1 MQLNSVSDNV
11 VRLRGPKEFT
21 MSPPA
26 SVSRIPIASN
36 SDQVPVEPPVTE
48 AMVPAQPSGSDAAVD
63 AIDRSFH
70 AALARFTGGIS
81 PAALALAFADW
92 QLHLLASPGKQA
104 SLAGRAIQN
113 ASDLVDAMVPRHA
126 IFQPWS
132 VIRPPEND
140 RRFTGSDWE
149 LPSFN
154 LLAQAFLLTQ
164 QWWHSTT
171 IGIHGLAHSNAA
183 IADFALRQCLDT
195 VAPTNFA
202 ISNPE
207 VLRKIMETGGG
218 NFVYGLHN
226 FAEDWQALL
235 ASARLRSDQTY
246 VAGKDVAITPGKV
259 VYRNELI
266 ELIQY
271 SPTTPTVRPEPVL
284 IVPAW
289 IMKYYILDL
298 SPRNS
303 LVRYLV
309 ESGFTVF
316 MISWKNPT
324 PEYRNFSLED
334 YREFG
339 VDAAIAAINSLRPGQ
354 AIHAAG
360 YCLGGTLLSIAAAR
374 LARERPDCL
383 RTATLLAAQTD
394 FTEAGEL
401 TLFINESQVSFLED
415 MMWRQGL
422 LGTAQMAGAFQMLRT
437 NDLLWSRVVRDYLVG
452 ERAAPSELMSWN
464 ADATR
469 MPYQMHSDYLRRLFL
484 NNDLA
489 EGRYQVN
496 GRPVALSDLHMP
508 MFVVGTLR
516 DHVAPWKS
524 TYKINFLADADITYV
539 LTSGGHNAG
548 IVAPP
553 SEEGHSYRVLARKA
567 HDPYLGPDEWIKRAP
582 SHEGSWW
589 TEWTRFLA
597 AHSGQPVPA
606 SLPAGAA
613 EKSAPL
619 DDAPGSYVLGQ

>member
-1 MQLNSVSDNV
+1 
-11 VRLRGPKEFT
+11 
-21 MSPPA
+21 MSLPA
-26 SVSRIPIASN
+26 SAGRIPTASN
-36 SDQVPVEPPVTE
+36 SDQVPLAPPINDR
-48 AMVPAQPSGSDAAVD
+48 PAPEQPSSSDTAVD

-70 AALARFTGGIS
+70 ATLVRFTGGLS

-113 ASDLVDAMVPRHA
+113 AFDFVDAMVPRHA
-126 IFQPWS
+126 TFKAWS
-132 VIRPPEND
+132 VIKPPEND
-140 RRFTGSDWE
+140 RRFTGTDWE

-154 LLAQAFLLTQ
+154 FLAQAFLLTE

-171 IGIHGLAHSNAA
+171 TGIHGLAHSNAA
-183 IADFALRQCLDT
+183 IVDFALRQCLDT

-226 FAEDWQALL
+226 FVEDWRALL
-235 ASARLRSDQTY
+235 AGARLRSDQTC
-246 VAGKDVAITPGKV
+246 VVGKDVAITPGKV

-271 SPTTPTVRPEPVL
+271 SPTTPTARPEPVL

-303 LVRYLV
+303 LVRYLI

-316 MISWKNPT
+316 IISWKNPT
-324 PEYRNFSLED
+324 SEYRNLSLED
-334 YREFG
+334 YRELG
-339 VDAAIAAINSLRPGQ
+339 VDAAITAIDSIRPGQ

-383 RTATLLAAQTD
+383 RTVTLLAAQTD

-401 TLFINESQVSFLED
+401 TLFINESQVAFLED

-496 GRPVALSDLHMP
+496 GRPVALSDIHMP

-548 IVAPP
+548 IVAPLG
-553 SEEGHSYRVLARKA
+553 EEGRSYQVLTKKA
-567 HDPYLGPDEWIKRAP
+567 HDLYLGPDEWIQRAP

-589 TEWTRFLA
+589 TEWTRFLT

-606 SLPAGAA
+606 PLPGAT
-613 EKSAPL
+613 EKGAPL
-619 DDAPGSYVLGQ
+619 GDAPGSYVLEQ

>member
-1 MQLNSVSDNV
+1 
-11 VRLRGPKEFT
+11 

-26 SVSRIPIASN
+26 SVGRILTASN
-36 SDQVPVEPPVTE
+36 SDQIPVEPPISE
-48 AMVPAQPSGSDAAVD
+48 GPAPAQPGSDPAVE
-63 AIDRSFH
+63 AIDRVFH
-70 AALARFTGGIS
+70 AALARITGGLS
-81 PAALALAFADW
+81 PAALALALADW
-92 QLHLLASPGKQA
+92 RLHLLASPGKQA
-104 SLAGRAIQN
+104 SLVGRAIQN
-113 ASDLVDAMVPRHA
+113 AFDLVDAMVPRHA
-126 IFQPWS
+126 RFQPWS

-140 RRFTGSDWE
+140 RRFMGTDWE

-154 LLAQAFLLTQ
+154 LLAQAFLLTE

-171 IGIHGLAHSNAA
+171 IGIHGLAHSNAT
-183 IADFALRQCLDT
+183 IVDFTLRQCLDT

-207 VLRKIMETGGG
+207 VLRKVMETGGG
-218 NFVYGLHN
+218 NFICGLHN
-226 FAEDWQALL
+226 WNEDCQALL
-235 ASARLRSDQTY
+235 AGAALRSDQKF
-246 VAGKDVAITPGKV
+246 VVGKDVAITPGKV
-259 VYRNELI
+259 VYHNELI

-303 LVRYLV
+303 LVRFLV

-334 YREFG
+334 YRELG
-339 VDAAIAAINSLRPGQ
+339 VNAAITAINSLRPGQ

-374 LARERPDCL
+374 LGRERPDRL
-383 RTATLLAAQTD
+383 RTVTLLAAQTD

-401 TLFINESQVSFLED
+401 TLFINESQVAFLED

-489 EGRYQVN
+489 EGRYQVD
-496 GRPVALSDLHMP
+496 GRPISLSDLHMP
-508 MFVVGTLR
+508 MFVVGTMR

-524 TYKINFLADADITYV
+524 TYKINFLANADITYV

-548 IVAPP
+548 IVAAP
-553 SEEGHSYRVLARKA
+553 SEEGYCYQVLSKKA
-567 HDPYLGPDEWIKRAP
+567 NDPSIGPDEWIKRAP

-589 TEWTRFLA
+589 IEWTQFLA
-597 AHSGQPVPA
+597 AHSGLPVAVPSPRDWERKSA
-606 SLPAGAA
+606 SLG
-613 EKSAPL
+613 
-619 DDAPGSYVLGQ
+619 DAPGTYVLEQ

>member
-1 MQLNSVSDNV
+1 
-11 VRLRGPKEFT
+11 
-21 MSPPA
+21 MSPSASA
-26 SVSRIPIASN
+26 SVTRIAAASN
-36 SDQVPVEPPVTE
+36 SDQGAADAPLREEATPAAPREPDT
-48 AMVPAQPSGSDAAVD
+48 AAD

-104 SLAGRAIQN
+104 SLVGQAIQN
-113 ASDLVDAMVPRHA
+113 AIRFVDAMVPRHA
-126 IFQPWS
+126 TFQPWS
-132 VIRPPEND
+132 LIRPPETD

-154 LLAQAFLLTQ
+154 LLAQAFLLNQ

-171 IGIHGLAHSNAA
+171 TGIHGLAHSNAA

-202 ISNPE
+202 VSNPE

-226 FAEDWQALL
+226 FVEDWQVLL
-235 ASARLRSDQTY
+235 AGARLRSDQTY
-246 VAGKDVAITPGKV
+246 VVGKDVAITPGKV

-303 LVRYLV
+303 LVRFLV
-309 ESGFTVF
+309 GNGFTVF

-334 YREFG
+334 YRELG
-339 VDAAIAAINSLRPGQ
+339 VDAAITAINSLRPGQ

-374 LARERPDCL
+374 LGRERPDCL
-383 RTATLLAAQTD
+383 RTVTLLAAQTD

-401 TLFINESQVSFLED
+401 TLFINESQVAFLED

-484 NNDLA
+484 NNGLA
-489 EGRYQVN
+489 EGRYRVN

-539 LTSGGHNAG
+539 LASGGHNAG
-548 IVAPP
+548 IVVPP
-553 SEEGHSYRVLARKA
+553 GEEGRSYQVLAKKA
-567 HDPYLGPDEWIKRAP
+567 HDPYLGPDEWIQHAP
-582 SHEGSWW
+582 SHDGSWW
-589 TEWTRFLA
+589 NEWTRFLI
-597 AHSGQPVPA
+597 AHSGQPIPA
-606 SLPAGAA
+606 PVQTGSGQ
-613 EKSAPL
+613 KSGPL
-619 DDAPGSYVLGQ
+619 DDAPGAYVLEQ